1 MVGEEDGDPELSSD
15 EDVSKYTVRS
25 FVCINMS
32 KTDTVIVLAREDLRQ
47 EVARYHLERIHDK

>member
-25 FVCINMS
+25 FVCINMP
-32 KTDTVIVLAREDLRQ
+32 KTDTVIVLAREDL
-47 EVARYHLERIHDK
+47 

>member
-25 FVCINMS
+25 FVCINMPT
-32 KTDTVIVLAREDLRQ
+32 TDTVIVLAREDLRQ